1 MSYNADDTKRTVLD
15 MFTATTEQWAAMT
28 FTDKK
33 GADVPKEEA
42 ERRLDFLRKWAYH
55 TKVADSYEFKHWGII
70 FYVKVSIPKAK
81 AFYSHSIGDGKK
93 YCWSAGM
100 NGAKQSTTVPVD
112 RSRVTTEEAYHLASR
127 GYTVFEAC
135 SNESYY
141 PSKADVPGS
150 KWELGKNSAVAIEDF
165 VYVRAAMADLLHFH
179 CNVWMT
185 GAPPRMLAINDGV
198 LMRCRDRATARVAT
212 GSLEAELK
220 ILFNI
225 YYGPK

>member
-1 MSYNADDTKRTVLD
+1 MSYNADDVRREVCG
-15 MFTATTEQWAAMT
+15 MFTASNQQWPAMT

-42 ERRLDFLRKWAYH
+42 ERRLDFLRKWAFP
-55 TKVADSYEFKHWGII
+55 TKTADSYEFKHWGIV
-70 FYVKVSIPKAK
+70 FYVKIDISRAK
-81 AFYSHSIGDGKK
+81 TFYGKSIGDGKK

-100 NGAKQSTTVPVD
+100 NSAKQSTTVPVD

-141 PSKADVPGS
+141 PVKNGA
-150 KWELGKNSAVAIEDF
+150 KWEMGRSAVAIEDF

-185 GAPPRMLAINDGV
+185 GAPPRMLAIHEGT
-198 LMRCRDRATARVAT
+198 LMRCRDRAVARVAT
-212 GSLEAELK
+212 GDLDTELRT
-220 ILFNI
+220 LFNI

>member
-1 MSYNADDTKRTVLD
+1 MSYDADATKRTVTG
-15 MFTATTEQWAAMT
+15 MFTASNTQWASMT

-42 ERRLDFLRKWAYH
+42 ERRLEFLRKWAYP
-55 TKVADSYEFKHWGII
+55 TKVDGSFEFKHWNIV
-70 FYVKVSIPKAK
+70 FYVKVDITKAK
-81 AFYSHSIGDGKK
+81 EFYGKAIGDGKK
-93 YCWSAGM
+93 FCWSAGM

-127 GYTVFEAC
+127 GYSVFEAC
-135 SNESYY
+135 SNETYF
-141 PSKADVPGS
+141 PNKVD
-150 KWELGKNSAVAIEDF
+150 KRWELGKNAGVVIEDF

-198 LMRCRDRATARVAT
+198 LMRCRDRAVARVAT
-212 GSLEAELK
+212 GDLDTELR